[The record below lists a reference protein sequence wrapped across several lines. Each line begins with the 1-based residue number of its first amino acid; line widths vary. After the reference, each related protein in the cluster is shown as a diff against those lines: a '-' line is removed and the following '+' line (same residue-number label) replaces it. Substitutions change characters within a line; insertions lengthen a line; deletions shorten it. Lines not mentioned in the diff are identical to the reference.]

1 MRSDNSRAL
10 FVYVLYPVIFYSE
23 KPARYSTFVRGAWQ
37 LQNPAH
43 GEAAE
48 KQGRGCLRAST
59 GEFEMQPLRGLM
71 LAKRCALVTVAV
83 WGFGSC
89 GSVAVSSRLGP
100 HVQGDLTCVLRLKS
114 LVDGLDI

>member
-1 MRSDNSRAL
+1 LRSDTSRAL
-10 FVYVLYPVIFYSE
+10 FVYVLYPVNSYSE
-23 KPARYSTFVRGAWQ
+23 KLSHYSTFVQGVWQ
-37 LQNPAH
+37 LRNSTH

-59 GEFEMQPLRGLM
+59 GEFEMQPPRGLM

-83 WGFGSC
+83 WEVGFC